1 MRTVS
6 DPASGGVRELAVLG
20 SPIAHSQS
28 PALHAAAYRVLGLPW
43 HYERA
48 EVVPDTL
55 AAYVSSRPE
64 DWRGLSLTMPLKQ
77 SVLPLVASLDG
88 TAELTGAAN
97 TILFDSDAAGRRVL
111 RGFNTDVP
119 GIVRALSAAGTA
131 EAKTVLVFGGGATAA
146 SAVVAAALLGA
157 RSVTVHVREPSRA
170 EHLAVLGRQVGL
182 RMGIGRFGDAVA
194 ERPDLVVST
203 LPGGAGGE
211 ELARMALGGRAV
223 AEASVAGVL
232 LFDVA
237 YDPWPTA
244 IVRRWNGLGDV
255 RQEGGARNVL
265 SGLAMLVHQALLQ
278 VRIFVTGDP
287 ESELP
292 DEPAVLLAMLDAVGL
307 DASGR
312 PR

>member
-1 MRTVS
+1 LHTAS
-6 DPASGGVRELAVLG
+6 DPADDVRELAVLG

-28 PALHAAAYRVLGLPW
+28 PALHSAAYRVLGLPW
-43 HYERA
+43 SYGRA

-55 AAYVSSRPE
+55 KEYVDSRPE
-64 DWRGLSLTMPLKQ
+64 SWRGLSLTMPLKQ

-97 TILFDSDAAGRRVL
+97 TILFDSDASGRRRL

-119 GIVRALSAAGTA
+119 GIVRALTAAGTA
-131 EAKTVLVFGGGATAA
+131 RAKSVLVFGGGATAA
-146 SAVVAAALLGA
+146 SAVVAAARLGA
-157 RSVTVHVREPSRA
+157 QSVTVHVREPSRA
-170 EHLAVLGRQVGL
+170 EHLEILGRQVGL
-182 RMGIGRFGDAVA
+182 RTRIGRFGDAVA

-211 ELARMALGGRAV
+211 DLARLALGGRAV

-244 IVRRWNGLGDV
+244 IVRAWNGLGGERAGD
-255 RQEGGARNVL
+255 GSRNVL

-278 VRIFVTGDP
+278 VRIFVMGDP
-287 ESELP
+287 EPELP
-292 DEPAVLLAMLDAVGL
+292 DEHAVLLAMLDAVGL